1 MSFEH
6 GPLLN
11 GRTVIDARLAPVGTI
26 TDVIPDEHNDEADW
40 AVVKTGALSGGHY
53 MPLGDSYVD
62 DAGRLVVPFDKAS
75 VKRAPKA
82 GREHVLTPDLAR
94 ELRAYYGRAA

>member
-1 MSFEH
+1 MSFDQS
-6 GPLLN
+6 PLLN
-11 GRTVIDARLAPVGTI
+11 GRTVVDTRSAQVGTI
-26 TDVIPDEHNDEADW
+26 TDVIPNEHDAETSW

-53 MPLGDSYVD
+53 MPLDDSYVD

-94 ELRAYYGRAA
+94 ELRDYYGRAA